1 MRKYLVLLAALGALL
16 LPSCPQPAVA
26 RARGNSTA
34 YCLVGRGGWVYAA
47 QATARADGHLGV
59 VAVPRPGRVGHL
71 PMGSVVS
78 VSAGPYG
85 AGTYVVGD
93 RIGWGSQLDFAMPGD
108 CRGALRWGRQQV
120 AVVQVEGMP
129 VP

>member
-1 MRKYLVLLAALGALL
+1 MRKYLVLLVALCALL
-16 LPSCPQPAVA
+16 LPSCPQAAAA

-34 YCLVGRGGWVYAA
+34 YCLVGRGGWVYTA
-47 QATARADGHLGV
+47 QANARAAGHRGM
-59 VAVPRPGRVGHL
+59 VAVPRPGRAGHL

-93 RIGWGSQLDFAMPGD
+93 RIGWGSQLDYAMPGD
-108 CRGALRWGRQQV
+108 CRGARAWGRRQV
-120 AVVQVEGMP
+120 AVQQVEGMP
-129 VP
+129 QP